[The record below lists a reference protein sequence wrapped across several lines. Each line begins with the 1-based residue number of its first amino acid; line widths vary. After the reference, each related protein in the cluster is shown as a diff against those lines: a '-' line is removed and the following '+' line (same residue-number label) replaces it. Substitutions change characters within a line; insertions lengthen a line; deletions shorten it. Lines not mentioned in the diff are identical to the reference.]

1 MKAQDLKK
9 QLLNV
14 VGPVD
19 FSQTPLELLQNLPM
33 PKPMRLSADIFH
45 AARRSKKQLP
55 RHRQPEGTA

>member
-19 FSQTPLELLQNLPM
+19 FPKRLWNFCKNLPM
-33 PKPMRLSADIFH
+33 PKPMRPSADIFS
-45 AARRSKKQLP
+45 RCKTKQKT
-55 RHRQPEGTA
+55 TAPIPTA

>member
-19 FSQTPLELLQNLPM
+19 FPKRLWNFCKNLPM
-33 PKPMRLSADIFH
+33 PKPMRPSADIFH

-55 RHRQPEGTA
+55 RHRQPERTA